1 MSSRFRRPSPATVIA
16 LAALVVATSGVA
28 IGSFAPKNGKIVAC
42 YSKRTGALR
51 LVEEGKKC
59 RKGEQKIAWNQQG
72 KRGLPGRR
80 GPAGDDGF
88 DGLDGFDGF
97 DGADGADAASMLTGA
112 FATTLGAEPVFA
124 AVSGTDVASAVESE
138 HVTLSPAVATVAS
151 DLAVALDP
159 GAPDPGASQ
168 LIVTLVADGT
178 PTELSCTMSGEQ
190 RWCDSGLATH
200 ELSPRSRLTLT
211 HTQSGTPASGPLTFR
226 FGWRATTP

>member
-1 MSSRFRRPSPATVIA
+1 MSSGFRRPSPATAIA

-97 DGADGADAASMLTGA
+97 DGADGADAASMLTGSFTATPGTEPA
-112 FATTLGAEPVFA
+112 FAAPSGRDAADADEPKH
-124 AVSGTDVASAVESE
+124 TM
-138 HVTLSPAVATVAS
+138 LSPATEIVAR

-159 GAPDPGASQ
+159 LPPVPENAEFT
-168 LIVTLVADGT
+168 VTLINDGEP
-178 PTELSCTMSGEQ
+178 PTVTCKITSAPWS
-190 RWCDSGLATH
+190 CDSGTTTATLAPSST
-200 ELSPRSRLTLT
+200 LTLEVT
-211 HTQSGTPASGPLTFR
+211 STVAGPERVFR